1 MDNFSRAFPKYFGQ
15 LEIVRMLK
23 EGIENFIQLQDDL
36 LQESVWEDVDEEEEA
51 KQYAEE
57 IAVKSMSGVP
67 KALSTTGSSWDYFGG
82 PVYPDPAL
90 VRTSNMHWS

>member
-1 MDNFSRAFPKYFGQ
+1 MDNFSRAFPKYIGQ
-15 LEIVRMLK
+15 LEIARMLK

-57 IAVKSMSGVP
+57 IAVRVVNDRKQLGLFRW
-67 KALSTTGSSWDYFGG
+67 AG
-82 PVYPDPAL
+82 
-90 VRTSNMHWS
+90 